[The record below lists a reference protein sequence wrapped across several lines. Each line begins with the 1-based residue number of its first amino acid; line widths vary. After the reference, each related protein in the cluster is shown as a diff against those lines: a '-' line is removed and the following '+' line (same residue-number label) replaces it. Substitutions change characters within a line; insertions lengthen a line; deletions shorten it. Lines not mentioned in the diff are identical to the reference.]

1 MSNLKRIRENAG
13 LSQSQLAKLSGVSLP
28 MIQKYEVGIR
38 DINVAQALTLY
49 KLAQALNCTIEELLE
64 IEAVKNE

>member
-1 MSNLKRIRENAG
+1 MSNLKRIRETAG
-13 LSQSQLAKLSGVSLP
+13 LSQSQLARLSGVSLP
-28 MIQKYEVGIR
+28 MIQKYEAGIR